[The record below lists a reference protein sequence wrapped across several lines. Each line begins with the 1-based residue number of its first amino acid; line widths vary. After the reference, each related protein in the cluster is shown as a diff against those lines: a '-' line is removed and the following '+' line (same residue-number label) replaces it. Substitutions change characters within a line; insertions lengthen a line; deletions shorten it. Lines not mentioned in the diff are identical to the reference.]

1 MRINSRTLAGFTAV
15 VGLTLSA
22 AAPVFAGQPVARSE
36 APRALQAERVVMLC
50 ENDRATRQAY
60 TREFGAPPVFVT
72 AREAE
77 AARANG
83 ETWDAPRC
91 MTAREHARLNQTLQ
105 ARASLD

>member
-1 MRINSRTLAGFTAV
+1 MNSTTLAGFTASL
-15 VGLTLSA
+15 GLTLAA
-22 AAPVFAGQPVARSE
+22 AAPALAGQPAARAE
-36 APRALQAERVVMLC
+36 APRVAQAERVVMLC
-50 ENDRATRQAY
+50 ETDRATRQAFA
-60 TREFGAPPVFVT
+60 REFGAPPVFVT

-91 MTAREHARLNQTLQ
+91 MTAREHARLNQTRQ

>member
-1 MRINSRTLAGFTAV
+1 MRMNARTFAGFTAV

-22 AAPVFAGQPVARSE
+22 ASPVLAGQPVARPD

-50 ENDRATRQAY
+50 ETDRATRQAY

-77 AARANG
+77 VARATG

-91 MTAREHARLNQTLQ
+91 MTAREHARLARTLE
-105 ARASLD
+105 AHASLD

>member
-1 MRINSRTLAGFTAV
+1 MRMNSRSFAGLMAV
-15 VGLTLSA
+15 LGLTLSV
-22 AAPVFAGQPVARSE
+22 AAPALAGQATVRPDSQRSV
-36 APRALQAERVVMLC
+36 QAEHVVMLC
-50 ENDRATRQAY
+50 GTDRATRQAF

-77 AARANG
+77 AARAAG

-91 MTAREHARLNQTLQ
+91 MTAREHARLNQTQQ

>member
-1 MRINSRTLAGFTAV
+1 MRMNARTFAGFTAV

-22 AAPVFAGQPVARSE
+22 ASPVLAGQPVARPD
-36 APRALQAERVVMLC
+36 APRALQTERVVMLC
-50 ENDRATRQAY
+50 ETDRATRQAF

-77 AARANG
+77 AARTSG

-91 MTAREHARLNQTLQ
+91 MTAREHARLTQAQQTH
-105 ARASLD
+105 AALD

>member
-1 MRINSRTLAGFTAV
+1 MRMNSRTFAGFTAV
-15 VGLTLSA
+15 LGLTLSA
-22 AAPVFAGQPVARSE
+22 AAPALAGQSVARPE

-50 ENDRATRQAY
+50 ETDRATRQAY

-77 AARANG
+77 TARATG
-83 ETWDAPRC
+83 QTWDAPRC
-91 MTAREHARLNQTLQ
+91 MTAREHARLTRTLE